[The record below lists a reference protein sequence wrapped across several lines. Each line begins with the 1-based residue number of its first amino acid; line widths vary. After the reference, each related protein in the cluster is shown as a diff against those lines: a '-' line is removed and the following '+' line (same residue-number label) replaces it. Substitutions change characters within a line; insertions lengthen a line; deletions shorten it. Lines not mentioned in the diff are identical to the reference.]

1 MISRRSL
8 IALSIALLHLAVALA
23 SPALSAAG
31 QTNRRTTTQNKHR
44 KKSPPAAKDDS
55 ASSDTASPDSRG
67 LKVQQINTGVTL
79 EGRGKLWAVVVGV
92 SRYKNL
98 APDAQL
104 QYPSRDAEEFAAF
117 LRSPQGGGFPSTQ
130 IKMLLN
136 EQATLSGIRTALG
149 TWLARSAEAED
160 LVYVFFAGHGVV
172 EGERDGYLLA
182 YDSDPQNLYA
192 TALSISELDKIISER
207 LRARLVVLMADACHS
222 GRIGMASRALE
233 ERVLVNRFL
242 DEVGKSG
249 QGVFRLLA
257 SRADEKSYEDKKWG
271 GGHGVFSYYLLEGL
285 KGKADRDRDG
295 IVRAGELLD
304 YLSEAVPG
312 ATNAL
317 QHPRAAGNIETRLP
331 LAVLSTAGARNDST
345 ARGQSN
351 AAIEP
356 KSLALEVRGA
366 PGSEVYIDNAY
377 RGRIRPNGLLVIEA
391 VARGDHELSVDAPG
405 AETLTQT
412 VTLAAARTVLDLK
425 AALPADAAKKSSP
438 LVAQIKEYLSRD
450 QVLENGGAWDIY
462 KKLVA
467 ESPTEPQRKNMEVI
481 LSSVLEEI
489 GQQAINDYVRSP
501 EKVSQLKRDVFP
513 HAAKAFKCLMRLRP
527 DDRIVESKQLFCEA
541 RVLID
546 NGKSK
551 DAIPILQKAV
561 TLDPR
566 AAYLHNALAV
576 AYRQEKD
583 MANAMA
589 SFTRA
594 ATLAPNWSLPRF
606 QIGALYLAQNQYD
619 KAADE
624 FATAVTL
631 DPSDAISRLMLVRAR
646 RGTQNYSQAEKDAQE
661 LLRVNAN
668 YALAYQELG
677 LIYEATQQ
685 FAKAADAFENY
696 LRLAP
701 NAPDSAAIRERVKQD
716 RQMEPGKRPN

>member
-1 MISRRSL
+1 MTSRRSL
-8 IALSIALLHLAVALA
+8 IALLIALLHLAIMLA
-23 SPALSAAG
+23 GPALSAAG
-31 QTNRRTTTQNKHR
+31 QTNRRRAAQNKNR
-44 KKSPPAAKDDS
+44 KPSPPAKNDS
-55 ASSDTASPDSRG
+55 ASDATPDTRG

-79 EGRGKLWAVVVGV
+79 EGRGKLWAVIVGV

-104 QYPSRDAEEFAAF
+104 QYPNRDAEEFAAF

-149 TWLARSAEAED
+149 TWLARSAEPDD
-160 LVYVFFAGHGVV
+160 LVYVFFAGHGTV

-257 SRADEKSYEDKKWG
+257 SRPDENSYEDKKWG

-295 IVRAGELLD
+295 VVRAGELLD
-304 YLSEAVPG
+304 YLSESVPT

-331 LAVLSTAGARNDST
+331 LAVVAATRARREPP
-345 ARGQSN
+345 ARGEVN
-351 AAIEP
+351 IAIEE

-366 PGSEVYIDNAY
+366 PGSEVYIDNAF
-377 RGRIRPNGLLVIEA
+377 RGRIRPNGLLVIDSIA
-391 VARGDHELSVDAPG
+391 PGAHELSVDPPG
-405 AETLTQT
+405 GETLTQT
-412 VTLAAARTVLDLK
+412 VELVAARTVLDLK

-467 ESPTEPQRKNMEVI
+467 DSPTEPQRKNMEVI

-501 EKVSQLKRDVFP
+501 EKVSQLKKDVFP

-527 DDRIVESKQLFCEA
+527 EDKIVESKQLFCEA
-541 RVLID
+541 RGLID
-546 NGKSK
+546 SGKSQ
-551 DAIPILQKAV
+551 DAIPILQKAI
-561 TLDPR
+561 TFDAK

-583 MANAMA
+583 LPKAME

-606 QIGALYLAQNQYD
+606 QIGTLYLLQNQYD
-619 KAADE
+619 KAAGE
-624 FATAVTL
+624 FTTAVAL
-631 DPSDAISRLMLVRAR
+631 DPSDSISRLMLVRSR
-646 RGTQNYSQAEKDAQE
+646 RGAQNYAQAEKDVQE

-668 YALAYQELG
+668 YAPAHQELG
-677 LIYEATQQ
+677 LIYEASRQY
-685 FAKAADAFENY
+685 AKAADELEAY
-696 LRLAP
+696 VRLAP
-701 NAPDSAAIRERVKQD
+701 NAPDSAAMRERA
-716 RQMEPGKRPN
+716 RQNRLLSQGKKPK

>member
-1 MISRRSL
+1 MKSRRLLITLL
-8 IALSIALLHLAVALA
+8 IAVLHLAVALA
-23 SPALSAAG
+23 APALSVAA
-31 QTNRRTTTQNKHR
+31 QTNRRNGAQNKNR
-44 KKSPPAAKDDS
+44 QPSTAAAKADS
-55 ASSDTASPDSRG
+55 AGDAAPDARS

-98 APDAQL
+98 APDVQL
-104 QYPSRDAEEFAAF
+104 QVPSRDAEEFAAF
-117 LRSPQGGGFPSTQ
+117 LRSPQGGGLPSTQ
-130 IKMLLN
+130 IKLLLN
-136 EQATLSGIRTALG
+136 EQATLSGVRTALG
-149 TWLARSAEAED
+149 TWLSRSAEPD
-160 LVYVFFAGHGVV
+160 DVVYVFFAGHGTV

-192 TALSISELDKIISER
+192 TALSIGELDKIVSER
-207 LRARLVVLMADACHS
+207 LRSRLVVLMADACHS
-222 GRIGMASRALE
+222 GRLGLASRALE

-242 DEVGKSG
+242 DEIGKTG

-257 SRADEKSYEDKKWG
+257 SRPDENSYEDKKWG

-295 IVRAGELLD
+295 VVRAGELLD
-304 YLSEAVPG
+304 YLSESVPT

-331 LAVLSTAGARNDST
+331 LAVVAASARHE
-345 ARGQSN
+345 APRRGEVN
-351 AAIEP
+351 IAIEE

-366 PGSEVYIDNAY
+366 PGSEVYIDNAF

-391 VARGDHELSVDAPG
+391 IARGPHELSVDPPG
-405 AETLTQT
+405 GETLTQT
-412 VTLAAARTVLDLK
+412 VELAAARTVLDLK
-425 AALPADAAKKSSP
+425 AAVPADAAKKSSP
-438 LVAQIKEYLSRD
+438 LVAQIKEYLSKD

-467 ESPTEPQRKNMEVI
+467 DSPTEPQRKGVEVA

-501 EKVSQLKRDVFP
+501 EKVSQLRRDVFP
-513 HAAKAFKCLMRLRP
+513 HGAKAFKCLMRLRP
-527 DDRIVESKQLFCEA
+527 DDKIVESKQLFCEA
-541 RVLID
+541 RMLID

-551 DAIPILQKAV
+551 DAIPMLQKAIA
-561 TLDPR
+561 LDPK

-583 MANAMA
+583 QPQALE

-606 QIGALYLAQNQYD
+606 QIGLSYFVQNQFNQ
-619 KAADE
+619 AADE
-624 FATAVTL
+624 FAKAVAL
-631 DPSDAISRLMLVRAR
+631 DPSDSISRLMLVRAR
-646 RGTQNYSQAEKDAQE
+646 RGAQNYAQAEKDVQE
-661 LLRVNAN
+661 LLRANAN
-668 YALAYQELG
+668 YAPAHQELG
-677 LIYEATQQ
+677 LIYEAGKQYG
-685 FAKAADAFENY
+685 KAADELETY
-696 LRLAP
+696 VRLAP
-701 NAPDSAAIRERVKQD
+701 NAADSAAMRERA
-716 RQMEPGKRPN
+716 RQNRQLSQGKKAK